1 MTELTKVYVKNEV
14 VFETN
19 GHSGLSWRQK
29 KQFQKFLVPK
39 SDNSVMWKRQNL
51 GFSSETF
58 GTFLLSARI
67 SLSFVILT
75 DIVGPPFM
83 SCRFFMYGAISR

>member
-1 MTELTKVYVKNEV
+1 
-14 VFETN
+14 
-19 GHSGLSWRQK
+19 
-29 KQFQKFLVPK
+29 
-39 SDNSVMWKRQNL
+39 MWKRQNL
-51 GFSSETF
+51 GLSSETF
-58 GTFLLSARI
+58 GTFLVSARI